1 MKKILRTNLIWNIS
15 LLLIALSAIVG
26 MASAGVNLIVNGD
39 FESGDTGF
47 YSDYDK
53 LPLYVYE
60 TAYNI
65 SADPKSASG
74 FFTSFG
80 DHTSGS
86 GLMML
91 INGALVPDRIVWSQ
105 TVTVTPYTDYNYST
119 WIASVYPASPAQL
132 QFIVDSDIIG
142 TSTVPS
148 TPGIWQEFT
157 TTWNSGSRT
166 SVTINIIDLNT
177 GAMGNDF
184 ALDDISLD
192 AIDASTTPPS
202 MYPTALE
209 VTLKPGDSVTE
220 AKIVNIPMVPSRA
233 DVIFSFD
240 LTGSMGNITAAARA
254 NAIEVMNTLDA
265 TGVDI
270 NYGVMSFHD
279 YPHTYSSYGYNATY
293 GDATMGDYPYALK
306 RSVTSDRVSV
316 STTINGLT
324 IHGGMDGPESYTRV
338 FYESYAD
345 PNVGWRPGAK
355 KILLNFGDAF
365 PHDDNINEGSIYT
378 GINSTGG
385 DPGRDEIMFTADDLD
400 LQTVLSQMAT
410 NNVILLEAHSH
421 NGTRQ
426 RILWDYWTGIT
437 GGYRYTTNSTNF
449 TAEVVDAITT
459 ILATPDVS
467 NLHLQ
472 ASSGYESWL
481 VSSVPVSY
489 TGPTGTTVYFDI
501 VIKVPDGTSPGDY
514 VFTISAMDENNVS
527 YGDQTVTIHVPGPE
541 IPPVAEAGG
550 PYTVDEGVQITINA
564 FGSYDPSGGSLTYA
578 WNLSNGSIYNVPGP
592 TVIMMQRDGPRTRII
607 KLQVT
612 NGNGGVSTDT
622 AILNVNNVPPKV
634 EAGPDQTINEG
645 DTANFNVS
653 FSDVQPDMNRSTA
666 LINYGDGITENV
678 IANPNGTVKG
688 SHTYVNIGTYA
699 VTVTVTDK
707 DGGSGSDTAIVTV
720 NSALPVAEAGGP
732 YTVDEG
738 LTVTINASGSFDPS
752 GNALTYA
759 WDFNGDG
766 IYEVPGF
773 QIARTPR
780 DGPAT
785 RIIGLQVSN
794 GNGGVSTDTA
804 IWNVNNV
811 PPKVE
816 AGPDQTIN
824 EGDTASFAASFSDV
838 QLEMNKSTAQIN
850 YGDGTIENVVANPNG
865 TVKGSHVYADNGI
878 FTVTV
883 TVTDKDGGI
892 GSDTAIVT
900 VNNVNPEVGPI
911 TSPIDPQQIT
921 NTVSVSSPFTDVG
934 IQDTHTAIWDWDDG
948 TTSTGMITESGGYGS
963 ATGSHIYST
972 PDIYTVKLTVT
983 DKDGGIDTA
992 VSQLI
997 VVYDPDGGFVTGGGW
1012 INSPAGAYV
1021 ANPTLTGKAN
1031 VGFNSKYQK
1040 GATVP
1045 SGQTEFQFKAANLN
1059 FHSSSYDW
1067 LVVAGARAQ
1076 YKGSGTINGAGDY
1089 GFMLTVI
1096 DGQIN
1101 GGGGT
1106 DKFRIKIWEKAT
1118 GDIVYDNQISAA
1130 DDANPTT
1137 EIAGGSIVIH
1147 K

>member
-1 MKKILRTNLIWNIS
+1 
-15 LLLIALSAIVG
+15 
-26 MASAGVNLIVNGD
+26 MASAGVNLIANGD

-53 LPLYVYE
+53 LPLYLGE
-60 TAYNI
+60 GRYNI
-65 SADPKSASG
+65 STNPILENG
-74 FFTSFG
+74 YFTSFG

-86 GLMML
+86 GLMMVV
-91 INGALVPDRIVWSQ
+91 NGFPEPNRTVWSQ
-105 TVTVTPYTDYNYST
+105 TVMVTPYTDYNYST
-119 WIASVYPASPAQL
+119 WIASAYPTSPAQL
-132 QFIVDSDIIG
+132 QFLIDSDVIG
-142 TSTVPS
+142 TFTAPS
-148 TPGIWQEFT
+148 TPGIWQKFA

-166 SVTINIIDLNT
+166 SVIIKIIDLEIAR
-177 GAMGNDF
+177 GGNDF
-184 ALDDISLD
+184 ALDDISLV
-192 AIDASTTPPS
+192 ANTSTKPASMSPE
-202 MYPTALE
+202 ALE
-209 VTLKPGDSVTE
+209 VTLNPGDSVTE
-220 AKIVNIPMVPSRA
+220 AKTVNIPMVPSRA

-240 LTGSMGNITAAARA
+240 LTGSMRNITDAARA

-270 NYGVMSFHD
+270 NYGVMSYMD
-279 YPHTYSSYGYNATY
+279 YPHTYDSYGYNATY
-293 GDATMGDYPYALK
+293 GDFRLGDYPYALN
-306 RSVTSDRVSV
+306 RSITGDRISV
-316 STTINGLT
+316 SNAINGLVMG
-324 IHGGMDGPESYTRV
+324 GGMDGPEDYTRI

-345 PNVGWRPGAK
+345 PNAGWRPGAK

-365 PHDDNINEGSIYT
+365 PHDNNINEG
-378 GINSTGG
+378 INTNISSTGG
-385 DPGRDEIMFTADDLD
+385 DPGRDEIMFTEDDLD
-400 LQTVLSQMAT
+400 LQTVLSQMAA
-410 NNVILLEAHSH
+410 NNVILLEAHSVS
-421 NGTRQ
+421 NNRSV
-426 RILWDYWTGIT
+426 RLWDYWTGIT

-449 TAEVVDAITT
+449 TPEVVGAITT

-481 VSSVPVSY
+481 VSSVPASY
-489 TGPTGTTVYFDI
+489 TGPTGTTVYFGI
-501 VIKVPDGTSPGDY
+501 VIKVPEGTSPGDY
-514 VFTISAMDENNVS
+514 IFTIRAMDENNVS
-527 YGDQTVTIHVPGPE
+527 YGEQTVTIHVPAPE

-550 PYTVDEGVQITINA
+550 PYIVDEGMQITIDA
-564 FGSYDPSGGSLTYA
+564 SGSYDPSGGALTYA
-578 WNLSNGSIYNVPGP
+578 WNLSNGSIYNIPGP
-592 TVIMMQRDGPRTRII
+592 TVTMMQRDGPRTRII

-622 AILNVNNVPPKV
+622 AILTVNNVPPKV
-634 EAGPDQTINEG
+634 EAGPDQTINDG

-666 LINYGDGITENV
+666 QINYGDGITENV
-678 IANPNGTVKG
+678 TANPNGTILG
-688 SHTYVNIGTYA
+688 SHTYTNTGTY
-699 VTVTVTDK
+699 TVTIIVTDK
-707 DGGSGSDTAIVTV
+707 DGGIGSDTAIVTV
-720 NSALPVAEAGGP
+720 NIVLPVAEAGGP

-738 LTVTINASGSFDPS
+738 LTVTIDASGSYDPS

-773 QIARTPR
+773 NLTRTPR
-780 DGPAT
+780 DGPST

-794 GNGGVSTDTA
+794 GKGGVSTDTA

-811 PPKVE
+811 PPRVE

-824 EGDTASFAASFSDV
+824 EGDTANFAASFSDV
-838 QLEMNKSTAQIN
+838 LADMNASTAQIN

-865 TVKGSHVYADNGI
+865 TVKGSHVYVDNGI

-892 GSDTAIVT
+892 GSDTLTVT
-900 VNNVNPEVGPI
+900 VNNVNPVVGPI
-911 TSPIDPQQIT
+911 SSPIDPQQIT

-934 IQDTHTAIWDWDDG
+934 ILDTHTAIWDWNDG
-948 TTSTGMITESGGYGS
+948 TTSTGMITESGGFGS

-983 DKDGGIDTA
+983 DKDGGIGTA

-997 VVYDPDGGFVTGGGW
+997 VVYDPNGGFVTGGGW

-1021 ANPTLTGKAN
+1021 ADPTLTGKAN

-1089 GFMLTVI
+1089 GFMLTAI

-1118 GDIVYDNQISAA
+1118 GAIVYDNQNSAA